1 MRSTTFAPQP
11 GRPLAALLVVRLL
24 VVQLLVVQQLVT
36 PYAPARA
43 AESISEPTQQRL
55 YDGTAPGSEHASGTE
70 VTEVLFGEP
79 KARNITQPTLT
90 VFQPAAPDRNGT
102 AVIVAPG
109 GGFLFL
115 SITSEGAEVARAL
128 AARGITAVMLR
139 YRLNETPDDRAALM
153 ARLKPAFSM
162 TARALYQ
169 TPGGRLASDDAAEAV
184 RVVRQHARAW
194 GVAPDRVGF
203 IGFSAGALVAIHLAL
218 RHDAASRPD
227 FVAALYGAA
236 MAEDLPVPDD
246 APPLFLAVAADD
258 PQVGQD
264 SAPLFDAWRKG
275 GHAAELHIYQ
285 SGGHGFGMNRKGT
298 SSDHWIDEYLWWLD
312 ARGLLKKS

>member
-1 MRSTTFAPQP
+1 MRSTTLLPRRS
-11 GRPLAALLVVRLL
+11 GSIAALV
-24 VVQLLVVQQLVT
+24 VVQQMLVVPLLMT
-36 PYAPARA
+36 PYPPAF
-43 AESISEPTQQRL
+43 AEDSIAEPDLQPL
-55 YDGTAPGSEHASGTE
+55 YAGTAPGSEHTGRTE

-79 KARNITQPTLT
+79 KARNITQPTLA
-90 VFQPAAPDRNGT
+90 VFRPAVQDRNGT

-115 SITSEGAEVARAL
+115 SITSEGADVARAL
-128 AARGITAVMLR
+128 AAHGITAVMLR

-169 TPGGRLASDDAAEAV
+169 TPGGRLASDDAAQAV
-184 RVVRQHARAW
+184 RVVREHARAW
-194 GVAPDRVGF
+194 GLAPNRIGF

-218 RHDAASRPD
+218 RHDTASRPD

-236 MAEDLPVPDD
+236 MAEDLPVPVD

-264 SAPLFDAWRKG
+264 RCSTHGAKADTLPSCTFINP
-275 GHAAELHIYQ
+275 AATD
-285 SGGHGFGMNRKGT
+285 SG
-298 SSDHWIDEYLWWLD
+298 
-312 ARGLLKKS
+312 